1 MHTGA
6 VTQRVHEAIQDAIGG
21 RVELVKPADADGAL
35 RVNVTLKGNTCSLRV
50 DSSGEPLHRRGY
62 REAVGKAPLR
72 EDLAAAL
79 IRFSGWDQASSLVDP
94 LMGSGV
100 IAIEAALMA
109 RRLPP
114 GAQRSFAFQAFPAY
128 SASRFEA
135 SLTKMKNEALPGLDF
150 VIHGSDRDAG
160 ALASAKANAERA
172 GVQGDLDL
180 RKHSLSASEIL
191 SSLDD
196 EVGAVV
202 TNPPYGKRVKG
213 GSSLPALYKRLGS
226 FLVDRPDTELGLVT
240 AERDFAYGMG
250 IGLAPAIAT
259 LHGGSKVWYFRR
271 EAEVVI

>member
-1 MHTGA
+1 MHSGA
-6 VTQRVHEAIQDAIGG
+6 VTQRVHEAIEGAIGG
-21 RVELVKPADADGAL
+21 RVELVKPSEADGAL
-35 RVNVTLKGNTCSLRV
+35 RINVSLKGNKCSLRL
-50 DSSGEPLHRRGY
+50 DSSGDPLHRRGY

-109 RRLPP
+109 RRSPP
-114 GAQRSFAFQAFPAY
+114 GALRSFAFQEFPAY

-135 SLTKMKNEALPGLDF
+135 CLAKMKESALPGLDF
-150 VIHGSDRDAG
+150 VIYGSDRDAG
-160 ALASAKANAERA
+160 AIASAKANAERA
-172 GVQGDLDL
+172 GVYADLDL
-180 RKHSLSASEIL
+180 RQHSLSASEVL
-191 SSLDD
+191 SSLDNN
-196 EVGAVV
+196 VGAVV

-213 GSSLPALYKRLGS
+213 GASLPALYKRLGS
-226 FLVDRPDTELGLVT
+226 FLVERPDTELGLVT
-240 AERDFAYGMG
+240 SEREFAYGMG
-250 IGLAPAIAT
+250 VGLAPAIAT